1 MKKFFRIRLVKYN
14 RLLTL
19 ILIFSIIS
27 TILSV
32 LFTYS
37 LINSLSLVTNEQ
49 NKRIESLLLA
59 DELKQSSND
68 LTKFAR
74 MYVETGHPRYKYYY
88 DIVIKIRDGSIKK
101 PDDYDSFFWEINT
114 SNIWQINKQSIIDT
128 VFESGGISFR
138 DRMEEL
144 KFTKKEFDLLS
155 KSEKLS
161 TNLSLTEKKAFDII
175 ESYKWKVLIDDNP
188 LSKTFG
194 EYIYENE
201 LIIDDTIKGMD
212 IVYSDPFTGNLIL
225 KRSSLKEQ
233 SDITYAKGLLF
244 HPDYLN
250 KKSEIM
256 YPIDQ
261 FKKEV
266 DNRTQDSLD
275 MYKKDA
281 ESYML
286 YTIVLS
292 IISLGFL
299 FTLSFIIFKTKRKN
313 DNLLFTLNKKNTYL
327 EHAAKILRHDMHS
340 GINLYIPRG
349 LISLERRLSV
359 DNIKELKI
367 ESSLRMIKEGLTHT
381 QKVYK
386 GVYEFTNLVK
396 KNSILSKSEFDLKEI
411 LENYLKSTAYSKQVN
426 IDKLITIEV
435 NESLFCTAVDNLI
448 RNGLKYN
455 DSDSKFI
462 NIYIEGDYIC
472 IQDNGRGMTQE
483 EFDDLSK
490 PYIRKNN
497 QKESGSGLGLN
508 ICKAILEEHGFKIF
522 CEKNKIGTKI
532 KIKI

>member
-1 MKKFFRIRLVKYN
+1 MKKIKSSTK
-14 RLLTL
+14 LLI
-19 ILIFSIIS
+19 ILA
-27 TILSV
+27 LSV
-32 LFTYS
+32 LSTTLSIFYS
-37 LINSLSLVTNEQ
+37 TKLM
-49 NKRIESLLLA
+49 ESLKKVEQEQKNRIRSLNLA
-59 DELKQSSND
+59 DELRQSSDN

-74 MYVETGHPRYKYYY
+74 MYIITSDVKYKNYYN
-88 DIVIKIRDGSIKK
+88 DIVDIRSGLKRRPLYYNDIYWDLKLIGDEDTTTVDPISFEKIMTNLNFTDIEFELLKKSKNESTKLIEIEEKSFSIVENSTNVIEAEKLLFSTEYLKYKSNIMIPIYEFKIKVDDRTKISIKS
-101 PDDYDSFFWEINT
+101 Y
-114 SNIWQINKQSIIDT
+114 QKQ
-128 VFESGGISFR
+128 
-138 DRMEEL
+138 
-144 KFTKKEFDLLS
+144 
-155 KSEKLS
+155 
-161 TNLSLTEKKAFDII
+161 ADI
-175 ESYKWKVLIDDNP
+175 
-188 LSKTFG
+188 
-194 EYIYENE
+194 
-201 LIIDDTIKGMD
+201 
-212 IVYSDPFTGNLIL
+212 
-225 KRSSLKEQ
+225 
-233 SDITYAKGLLF
+233 
-244 HPDYLN
+244 YL
-250 KKSEIM
+250 
-256 YPIDQ
+256 
-261 FKKEV
+261 V
-266 DNRTQDSLD
+266 
-275 MYKKDA
+275 
-281 ESYML
+281 
-286 YTIVLS
+286 YTIILS
-292 IISLGFL
+292 ITSLIFL
-299 FTLSFIIFKTKRKN
+299 FVLMVTLYITDKKN
-313 DNLLFTLNKKNTYL
+313 YKLLLDLNRNNTYL

-340 GINLYIPRG
+340 GINTYIPRG
-349 LISLERRLSV
+349 VSSLEKRLTD

-367 ESSLRMIKEGLTHT
+367 ESPLKMIKEGLLHT

-396 KNSILSKSEFDLKEI
+396 SNSILSKSEFDLKEI